1 MKLSKDGKALMS
13 LIATL
18 RSEIAA
24 KTATGGY
31 VMEVRQ
37 SSGAAPYRWSV
48 MPYEAE
54 TFRMLREAEEV
65 DIEGAQLY
73 RPITAGLYAIE
84 AQYDVTRLLLGT
96 IAKDCLTANKGVNCY
111 RAHDSFYL
119 TDGIIQVGIEKI
131 SPTDKPHFNH

>member
-31 VMEVRQ
+31 VMEVRPA
-37 SSGAAPYRWSV
+37 SGAAPYRWSV
-48 MPYEAE
+48 MPYEAK
-54 TFRMLREAEEV
+54 TFRMLREAEKV

-73 RPITAGLYAIE
+73 RPITAGLYAIM
-84 AQYDVTRLLLGT
+84 AQYDVHRLLLGT
-96 IAKDCLTANKGVNCY
+96 IAKDYLANTGVNCY
-111 RAHDSFYL
+111 RADDTFYL
-119 TDGIIQVGIEKI
+119 TDGIISVGIEKT